1 MPLVWFCW
9 PPNSQTTVF
18 CKNYCTSKALRLTY
32 QLWLNHTG
40 RRRCVSNTRLLSSQL
55 DDVGYFAAHHY
66 WKCLVVHLSLSV
78 YNKWG
83 ETCTFFSRIKML
95 SSRRNKLTN
104 MFFCK
109 QYFDPGTS
117 DIFFEFRTPCF
128 GQPKGTMKRFLL
140 SVFYVLRKMI
150 WRRRLQGFTH
160 HLMPVFITESN
171 YYYGCS
177 SCKRCRASY
186 FRAVVQGGQRLW
198 LQPLPLA
205 LRQSQL

>member
-9 PPNSQTTVF
+9 PPNSQSTVF
-18 CKNYCTSKALRLTY
+18 CKNYFTSKALRLTY
-32 QLWLNHTG
+32 QLWLNHAG

-55 DDVGYFAAHHY
+55 DDVGYFAAYHY

-109 QYFDPGTS
+109 QYFDPGTI
-117 DIFFEFRTPCF
+117 DIFFRVSDSLFRATKRDDETFSVIGVLCTT
-128 GQPKGTMKRFLL
+128 QDDLAEKITRVHSSQNQITTTVVAVVKGVELHI
-140 SVFYVLRKMI
+140 SVL
-150 WRRRLQGFTH
+150 W
-160 HLMPVFITESN
+160 
-171 YYYGCS
+171 
-177 SCKRCRASY
+177 CRAANGCGFNHY
-186 FRAVVQGGQRLW
+186 R
-198 LQPLPLA
+198 
-205 LRQSQL
+205 